1 MDIEGLLRSL
11 RDRAVEFVVIGA
23 QAFPVHG
30 YSRATLDIDLFIRPE
45 RENAE
50 RTLDALREFGYD
62 VTDLTVDDLL
72 TKKVL
77 IRQYIV
83 ETDIHPFVKGTTF
96 DQVWANKVEDLYGET
111 PVFFASLADLIEM
124 KAAAGRPKDL
134 ADLEALR
141 KLKALQER
149 QAAQGGGGKS

>member
-1 MDIEGLLRSL
+1 MDIESLLRLL

-30 YSRATLDIDLFIRPE
+30 YSRTTLDIDIFIRPE
-45 RENAE
+45 RENAQ
-50 RTLDALREFGYD
+50 RTFDALRDFGYD
-62 VTDLTVDDLL
+62 VADLTVDDLL

-96 DQVWANKVEDLYGET
+96 DQVWANKVENLYGDT
-111 PVFFASLADLIEM
+111 PVFFASLDDLIEM
-124 KAAAGRPKDL
+124 KAAAGRAKDL

-141 KLKALQER
+141 ALKARQER
-149 QAAQGGGGKS
+149 QGNQGGGERA